1 MLSNLIWYL
10 IIGAVA
16 GWLAGKVVRGHG
28 FGVAVDIIVGI
39 VGAVIGGLLLS
50 LIGITTYGLIGN
62 IISSTFGAVVLLWLV
77 RLLSPNQE
85 KA

>member
-28 FGVAVDIIVGI
+28 FGLAVDIIVGI
-39 VGAVIGGLLLS
+39 VGAVIGGMLLS

-77 RLLSPNQE
+77 RLLSPSQE